1 MDMVAVVDDEP
12 SVRNALLRFLRAA
25 GFAARGFASGS
36 EFLESWH
43 FDRPD
48 CLLLD
53 LQMPDMSGTEVQKAL
68 NLAGAKFPVIIV
80 TAHDA
85 PCDRDESMRLGAAA
99 YLCKPIDIF
108 AMLQAMN
115 RAAFPQA

>member
-12 SVRNALLRFLRAA
+12 SVRNALLRLLRGA

-108 AMLQAMN
+108 AMLQAVS
-115 RAAFPQA
+115 RAAFPLA

>member
-1 MDMVAVVDDEP
+1 MDVVAVVDDEE
-12 SVRNALLRFLRAA
+12 SVRNAVLRLLRVA
-25 GFAARGFASGS
+25 GFAARGFASGN

-53 LQMPDMSGTEVQKAL
+53 LQMPDMSGTEVQRAL

-85 PCDRDESMRLGAAA
+85 PRVREESMSLGAVA
-99 YLCKPIDIF
+99 YLCKPLDVF
-108 AMLQAMN
+108 ALLQAVTH
-115 RAAFPQA
+115 AALPSD